1 MTNKTHC
8 HLCYFN
14 NILGNIAQNNI
25 RLPWIISS
33 ASDELKPG
41 AKRVRLLMDFTY
53 ISNNK
58 TAGKD
63 IRYNIPGHFSFA
75 TLYTQGV
82 NSHVHAPIRPKCS

>member
-1 MTNKTHC
+1 MIRWKSYIV
-8 HLCYFN
+8 LSYV
-14 NILGNIAQNNI
+14 AQNVSEI
-25 RLPWIISS
+25 FS
-33 ASDELKPG
+33 ASDEPKPG

-75 TLYTQGV
+75 TFYTLLAL
-82 NSHVHAPIRPKCS
+82 N